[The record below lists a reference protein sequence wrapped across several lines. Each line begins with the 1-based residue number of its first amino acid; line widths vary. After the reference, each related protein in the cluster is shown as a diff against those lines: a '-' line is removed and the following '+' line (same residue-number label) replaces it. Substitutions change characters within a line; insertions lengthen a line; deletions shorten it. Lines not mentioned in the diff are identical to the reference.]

1 MFRTVQYLYKALI
14 RWGTGG
20 IRLKISTPLPF
31 KIYRTPLFTISV
43 LMDST
48 FNYLKALVLIFS
60 KTLNSQIN
68 IAANFRPLA
77 GWGLAR
83 QIFVVGT
90 LLSGNR
96 YIDIFF
102 DRPRFSLDNTVYD
115 RPISTDRQTAR

>member
-1 MFRTVQYLYKALI
+1 MGDGRIFTKKNTAPLSLIKAYRMSLI
-14 RWGTGG
+14 SAGF
-20 IRLKISTPLPF
+20 ISLE
-31 KIYRTPLFTISV
+31 
-43 LMDST
+43 ST